1 LTAGPLLCDL
11 LRTPRGGTW
20 WLNAKHTGFIP
31 AFVAD
36 GDAVLARNSGTSV
49 VVNPTKEPVKT

>member
-1 LTAGPLLCDL
+1 LLCDL

-36 GDAVLARNSGTSV
+36 VDAVLARNSGTSV